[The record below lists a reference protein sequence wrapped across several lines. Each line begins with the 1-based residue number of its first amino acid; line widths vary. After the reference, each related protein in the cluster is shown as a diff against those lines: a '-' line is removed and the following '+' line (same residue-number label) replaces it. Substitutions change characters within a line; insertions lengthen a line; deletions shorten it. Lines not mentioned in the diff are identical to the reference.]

1 MTDFIQS
8 HPAATFWVL
17 SIFFALVVATISS
30 LTGII
35 GWVVKRALDRL
46 TFIIDRLDATIA
58 RLTMSQAGLEGRVNH
73 QDDICGVACIAARA
87 AAVSRDLQKERY
99 DG

>member
-8 HPAATFWVL
+8 HPDATFWVL
-17 SIFFALVVATISS
+17 SIFIGIVVATISS

-46 TFIIDRLDATIA
+46 ISIIDRLDATIE
-58 RLTMSQAGLEGRVNH
+58 RLTLSQAGLEGRVDH
-73 QDDICGVACIAARA
+73 QDEICGVSCIAARA
-87 AAVSRDLQKERY
+87 AVARDLQKERY